1 MSLRRSQRFQI
12 QGAIALSTDGGNTE
26 AALVNLS
33 TGGCAV
39 ESDTLFQ
46 KGEHL
51 ELRVY
56 LPNEE
61 PPLQVD
67 LARVRWSSGRAYGLE
82 FIRIRDEVK
91 KQLRGILRA
100 ETRKRTSPTARIPQT
115 TSAKR

>member
-1 MSLRRSQRFQI
+1 MPLRRSQRFQM
-12 QGAIALSTDGGNTE
+12 QGAIALSTEEGKTE

-46 KGEHL
+46 NGEHL
-51 ELRVY
+51 ELRLY
-56 LPNEE
+56 LPNED

-82 FIRIRDEVK
+82 FIRIHDEVK

-100 ETRKRTSPTARIPQT
+100 ETRKKTSPTARIPPT
-115 TSAKR
+115 SSAKR